1 MAGARPQSR
10 ILRTRA
16 FGALMVAGGALAGA
30 TVLLP
35 PAATGSDA
43 LVLAVG
49 AVATAVG
56 IALLLVRRDV
66 PDWPLVLVA
75 ALGTILITIATYE
88 GGFDGTGTA
97 DNQMLY
103 IWVCLFSFYFFRVRV
118 ALLELAVV
126 GLAYAWLLAGQGITA
141 ADAFTRWGV
150 TMTSLLIAGAL
161 VAKLRRS
168 NDGLVSELSDRA
180 RIDPLTG
187 LLNRRALEERATVEF
202 ARARRG
208 RGSVAILVADID
220 HFKTIN
226 DSLGHPAG
234 DQVLRR
240 VAAVLLEETRDIDA
254 VARLGGDEFAILL
267 PGTKAVTARQI
278 AERLRVAVR
287 RSAGDMHLRLSVSVG
302 VAVGPPDGNTLDQL
316 WKAADRAMYL
326 AKRSGRDAVATAA
339 ELEGAVPPPLPDAGD
354 PAATPAG

>member
-1 MAGARPQSR
+1 
-10 ILRTRA
+10 
-16 FGALMVAGGALAGA
+16 MVAGGILAGV
-30 TVLLP
+30 TVVLP

-43 LVLAVG
+43 IVVAAG
-49 AVATAVG
+49 AVALAVG
-56 IALLLVRRDV
+56 IALLLVRREVADG
-66 PDWPLVLVA
+66 PLALVA
-75 ALGTILITIATYE
+75 VLGTILITVATFE

-103 IWVCLFSFYFFRVRV
+103 IWVCLFSFYFFGLRV
-118 ALLELAVV
+118 ALAELAVV
-126 GLAYAWLLAGQGITA
+126 GLAYAWLLSGQGIAA
-141 ADAFTRWGV
+141 ADAVTRWGV

-168 NDGLVSELSDRA
+168 NDGLVSELTDRA

-187 LLNRRALEERATVEF
+187 LLNRNALNERAGVEF

-240 VAAVLLEETRDIDA
+240 VAAVLREETRDVDA
-254 VARLGGDEFAILL
+254 VARLGGDEFAVLL
-267 PGTKAVTARQI
+267 PGTKAVMARQV

-287 RSAGDMHLRLSVSVG
+287 RAAGDMHLRLSLSIG
-302 VAVGPPDGNTLDQL
+302 VAVGPPDGNSLDQL

-326 AKRSGRDAVATAA
+326 AKGSGRDAVATAA
-339 ELEGAVPPPLPDAGD
+339 ELEGAVPPPLPE
-354 PAATPAG
+354 PVR